1 MNNFPD
7 KGKPLSLRLY
17 PCGIHVKGM
26 RVQRRCLEK
35 NVQLE
40 AFYLVILC
48 IYFFYFGHAGFLSV
62 CDAIESLRQIGDTR
76 SLLDKKK
83 LQRDVKDICSK
94 AVKPTDL

>member
-1 MNNFPD
+1 M
-7 KGKPLSLRLY
+7 
-17 PCGIHVKGM
+17 KGM
-26 RVQRRCLEK
+26 RVRRKRLEK
-35 NVQLE
+35 NVQFD
-40 AFYLVILC
+40 AFYPVILC
-48 IYFFYFGHAGFLSV
+48 TYVFYFGHAGFLSV